1 MIMFINYQNK
11 MLLAVLRH
19 IFSRNKDCSF
29 YSEMWK
35 LIQDLT
41 LQKLISGTNIF
52 SQITAVDTFCHLI
65 EYMFPKDISWEGL
78 GAEGERDDRGWD
90 GWMASLT
97 RWTWVWVNSGRWWW
111 TGRLGVLRFMG
122 SQRVGHDWATE
133 LNWTELKDISLALC
147 SFQFCKYYIVIFK
160 QSTVP

>member
-1 MIMFINYQNK
+1 MFINYQNK

-78 GAEGERDDRGWD
+78 GAGGEGDDRGWD

-97 RWTWVWVNSGRWWW
+97 RWTWVSVNSGSWWW
-111 TGRLGVLRFMG
+111 TGRPGVLRFTR
-122 SQRVGHDWATE
+122 SRRVRHDWMTE

-160 QSTVP
+160 QSTAP